1 MITKEPT
8 PEILGEWKSIWMQY
22 KDILKPNRKSG
33 QELLEYLQNK
43 YILTEI
49 HEKRATDAIIYNVTM
64 NKVYEEK
71 LPEGKTPIPRAF
83 YLENAGNGEVFY
95 RDENKDSM
103 DIWGGDITKIFVGID
118 EVTGFFMVEGSTMLW
133 DEMCAFCGVDEK
145 DLQNFVC
152 VAEYI
157 NALKRFDLLKDILP
171 E

>member
-133 DEMCAFCGVDEK
+133 DEMCAFRGVDEK